1 MGGGGV
7 RERDSNTF
15 NAFCQPASCFNCSVS
30 VRVAA
35 HTLSVVAEFR
45 ALFDGPDKVIGG
57 DAFPVFAVALFQCAL
72 LEEERK

>member
-1 MGGGGV
+1 M

-35 HTLSVVAEFR
+35 HTLSVVVEFR
-45 ALFDGPDKVIGG
+45 ALFDGPD
-57 DAFPVFAVALFQCAL
+57 
-72 LEEERK
+72 